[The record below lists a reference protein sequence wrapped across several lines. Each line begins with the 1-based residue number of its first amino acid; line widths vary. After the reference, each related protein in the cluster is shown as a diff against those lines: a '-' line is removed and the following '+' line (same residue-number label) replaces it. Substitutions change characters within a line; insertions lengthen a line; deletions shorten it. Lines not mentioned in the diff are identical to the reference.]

1 MGISLLSAFLILV
14 LISVTILQDSAI
26 RWNSTIHSKINIDRF
41 ASSTKKIYSEMT
53 TQPKKSKTLHIVL
66 WILQV
71 LLASMLLWAGFT
83 KLFEP
88 IVKLST
94 MWPWTGQVP
103 VAFVKFTGVV
113 DILGAMGLIL
123 PSLSRIKPKLT
134 PIAAI
139 ALCVLMVCA
148 IVFHVARGEA
158 SHIGINIM
166 FIGIAAFVAWGRL
179 TKAVII
185 TK

>member
-1 MGISLLSAFLILV
+1 MI
-14 LISVTILQDSAI
+14 LISVTIHQDSAI
-26 RWNSTIHSKINIDRF
+26 CWDSTIHSKVNINRF
-41 ASSTKKIYSEMT
+41 ASSNEEIYSEMT
-53 TQPKKSKTLHIVL
+53 TQSKKSKTLHIVL

-123 PSLSRIKPKLT
+123 PSLFRIQPKLT

-148 IVFHVARGEA
+148 IVFHVARGEGA
-158 SHIGINIM
+158 LIGINIV
-166 FIGIAAFVAWGRL
+166 FIGIASFVAWGRL
-179 TKAVII
+179 TRSVI
-185 TK
+185 TYR

>member
-1 MGISLLSAFLILV
+1 
-14 LISVTILQDSAI
+14 
-26 RWNSTIHSKINIDRF
+26 
-41 ASSTKKIYSEMT
+41 MT
-53 TQPKKSKTLHIVL
+53 TQSKKSKTLHIVL

-71 LLASMLLWAGFT
+71 LLASVLLWAGFT

-94 MWPWTGQVP
+94 MWPWTGQAP

-123 PSLSRIKPKLT
+123 PSLFRIQPKLT

-179 TKAVII
+179 MRAII
-185 TK
+185 ISG